1 MDSALESHP
10 SLRAAEARTAAADA
24 GTAVARSLV
33 FPTLQGTFGAT
44 RFSDP
49 MVVAPLHAFDP
60 IRPPAFDRTLVQ
72 GRIGLQYTLFDG
84 GARGAG
90 IRDAEAAANVA
101 EALRAATQS
110 ELVET
115 VVSAYTGALLARGF
129 RAAAERRIVALEAEL
144 DRALQRFE
152 EGTVALVE
160 VMRAEAALLD
170 ANAEQVTS
178 ASNVTLAERGLA
190 RLIGVEP
197 EVVVGRQ
204 LADVSPREA
213 ASPDIG
219 QEAAGHPRLEAA
231 RSTVERARSRV
242 NQARSTWFPTVD
254 ALAGV
259 QNFGAV
265 EGESETEWQT
275 GLRLSWSLTAGG
287 RSLVRS
293 AEAEMEAAQEERRAT
308 ELEVAQTLEVADAA
322 EVADA
327 TLEQAEQRLA
337 IVVEGPREETVRAQ
351 AAVTEQARANLLR
364 VDAQLANASIV
375 APFAGNISLRHREPG
390 EVVGAGAPVV
400 SLLDLNDRWVRI
412 YVREDQIGRIQ
423 LGMAARITSDTY
435 PDRMY
440 EGEVVFI
447 GNEAEFTPRNV
458 QTT

>member
-1 MDSALESHP
+1 MTRSRPRERRGLGSLSLRSLPWGLAAVMTSGMTTGASAQTLTILAAVDAALESHP
-10 SLRAAEARTAAADA
+10 SLRAAEARTVAADA
-24 GTAVARSLV
+24 GTAVARSPV
-33 FPTLQGTFGAT
+33 FPTLQGTLGAT

-60 IRPPAFDRTLVQ
+60 TRPPAFDRTLVQ

-90 IRDAEAAANVA
+90 IRNAEAAASVA
-101 EALRAATQS
+101 EALRAVTQS

-115 VVSAYTGALLARGF
+115 VVSAYTGVLLARGF
-129 RAAAERRIVALEAEL
+129 RAAADRRIVALEAEL
-144 DRALQRFE
+144 DRARQRFE

-178 ASNVTLAERGLA
+178 ASNVTVAERGLA
-190 RLIGVEP
+190 RLIGAEP

-204 LADVSPREA
+204 LADVSPRER

-219 QEAAGHPRLEAA
+219 EKPAGHPRLEAA
-231 RSTVERARSRV
+231 RSAVERARSRV

-322 EVADA
+322 ALTSA
-327 TLEQAEQRLA
+327 A
-337 IVVEGPREETVRAQ
+337 RAQ
-351 AAVTEQARANLLR
+351 ALQASVAQWTEVVRIEALALEEGSGVQQDYLGAEAALFTARAEQLR
-364 VDAQLANASIV
+364 ARYQEILALVRRASARGGLTRDWIDQ
-375 APFAGNISLRHREPG
+375 ALEIEP
-390 EVVGAGAPVV
+390 
-400 SLLDLNDRWVRI
+400 
-412 YVREDQIGRIQ
+412 
-423 LGMAARITSDTY
+423 
-435 PDRMY
+435 
-440 EGEVVFI
+440 
-447 GNEAEFTPRNV
+447 
-458 QTT
+458 